1 VIFLQKIALE
11 QIFFTPA
18 RRAITISDA
27 QFHYSSLS
35 RLLHS
40 CSVLCYLRRCVV
52 NHLLCTRVHCHSC
65 SGPLP
70 LSGPPIPCLCIP
82 TPPGPG
88 HHPPFWR
95 VGFPSLR
102 ALLQISLS
110 HRSDLLLLPLI
121 GCSPPAYG
129 FLPPLQSSFSS
140 SSSYSVF
147 FFFFFP
153 PSISF
158 HGYQVFSK
166 NPTSL
171 FICTPH
177 FYIFNSFNFFFLYF
191 TPLPLITL
199 NVFIP
204 VPHPGNTCSLFFPL
218 TIQR

>member
-110 HRSDLLLLPLI
+110 HRSDLLLLPLNLS
-121 GCSPPAYG
+121 SPPSYC
-129 FLPPLQSSFSS
+129 FLPPLQ
-140 SSSYSVF
+140 
-147 FFFFFP
+147 
-153 PSISF
+153 
-158 HGYQVFSK
+158 
-166 NPTSL
+166 
-171 FICTPH
+171 
-177 FYIFNSFNFFFLYF
+177 
-191 TPLPLITL
+191 
-199 NVFIP
+199 
-204 VPHPGNTCSLFFPL
+204 
-218 TIQR
+218 